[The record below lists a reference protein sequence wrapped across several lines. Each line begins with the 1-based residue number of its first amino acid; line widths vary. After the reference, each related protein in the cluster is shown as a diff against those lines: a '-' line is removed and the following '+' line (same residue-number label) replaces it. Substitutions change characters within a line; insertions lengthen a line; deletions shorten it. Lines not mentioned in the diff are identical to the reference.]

1 MQSWL
6 WARSH
11 LDVYVE
17 KPECSFIPA
26 YSREPKEGVCKRGKE
41 QTELNP
47 IRGKT
52 GGNDA
57 SKGWLWVI
65 ASPGTTPRL
74 VQFVHHPFVS
84 GLCPRA
90 QANFAYWWRHFYY
103 SLKKKIYI
111 HISLNQTAM
120 KWEQKHRREEEIK
133 RDNEKRRR
141 KPINHICT
149 RQCCTQWMATHRL
162 VESNRSLKTERWTN

>member
-57 SKGWLWVI
+57 SKGWLWVMV
-65 ASPGTTPRL
+65 SPGTTPRL

-103 SLKKKIYI
+103 SLKKYIY
-111 HISLNQTAM
+111 ISLNQTAM

-149 RQCCTQWMATHRL
+149 CQCCTQRMATHRL

>member
-6 WARSH
+6 WACSH

-41 QTELNP
+41 QSLIPSE
-47 IRGKT
+47 GKQEEMMPPRVDSESWCLLGPLQGWCSLCIT
-52 GGNDA
+52 HLSQGCAQGHKQTLLIDGGT
-57 SKGWLWVI
+57 SITLW
-65 ASPGTTPRL
+65 
-74 VQFVHHPFVS
+74 
-84 GLCPRA
+84 
-90 QANFAYWWRHFYY
+90 
-103 SLKKKIYI
+103 KKKNNIY
-111 HISLNQTAM
+111 ISLNQTAM

-149 RQCCTQWMATHRL
+149 RQCCTQRMATHRL